1 MLFNSFT
8 FLVFFIIVATLYFM
22 LPHKIRWVLLLGA
35 SCIFYMAWNP
45 YLIVLIVF
53 TILVNYIAAL
63 EIYHLRGKRLKKKVL
78 IFCMLINFGLL
89 FVFKYLGFM
98 NSSVLG
104 IASALNLNWPIKAI
118 NIILPM
124 GISFYTFQASSYT
137 IDVYRG
143 TIKPE
148 KHFGIF
154 ALFIMFF
161 PQLVAGPIE
170 RSENLLPQFYEKHK
184 FDVQR
189 IISGIRVMLWGFFKK
204 IVIADRVSIAVNTV
218 YNSVDDYKGLYLTLA
233 TLLFAFQIYCDF
245 SGYSDI
251 AKGCARVL
259 GFDLMD
265 NFLNPYFS
273 KNIKEFWKR
282 WHISLSTWF
291 MDYVYIP
298 LGGNREGE
306 AKKYRNLMTTFLVSG
321 LWHGAN
327 WTFVLW
333 GGVHGIYQ
341 TIGGISTDS
350 RIMAKK
356 KLGLYNNKVIN
367 MFSVLITFG
376 LVCFGWIFFRANTA
390 SDAVYVIK
398 NMLAGFR
405 GWADKQ
411 YIYEVVTGMGLNLY
425 EMAVVAAA
433 LLFLVITEGLC
444 GKRPVYDVIEG
455 KNAVI
460 RLTFYII
467 TVIFILS
474 AGVFYEAGAFIYFQF

>member
-1 MLFNSFT
+1 
-8 FLVFFIIVATLYFM
+8 
-22 LPHKIRWVLLLGA
+22 
-35 SCIFYMAWNP
+35 
-45 YLIVLIVF
+45 
-53 TILVNYIAAL
+53 
-63 EIYHLRGKRLKKKVL
+63 
-78 IFCMLINFGLL
+78 
-89 FVFKYLGFM
+89 
-98 NSSVLG
+98 
-104 IASALNLNWPIKAI
+104 
-118 NIILPM
+118 
-124 GISFYTFQASSYT
+124 
-137 IDVYRG
+137 
-143 TIKPE
+143 
-148 KHFGIF
+148 
-154 ALFIMFF
+154 
-161 PQLVAGPIE
+161 
-170 RSENLLPQFYEKHK
+170 
-184 FDVQR
+184 
-189 IISGIRVMLWGFFKK
+189 
-204 IVIADRVSIAVNTV
+204 
-218 YNSVDDYKGLYLTLA
+218 
-233 TLLFAFQIYCDF
+233 
-245 SGYSDI
+245 
-251 AKGCARVL
+251 
-259 GFDLMD
+259 
-265 NFLNPYFS
+265 
-273 KNIKEFWKR
+273 
-282 WHISLSTWF
+282 

-341 TIGGISTDS
+341 TLGGISADS
-350 RIMAKK
+350 RMMAKK
-356 KLGLYNNKVIN
+356 KLGLYNNKAIN
-367 MFSVLITFG
+367 MLSVLITFG

-433 LLFLVITEGLC
+433 LLFLVITEGFC

-455 KNAVI
+455 KNAVV